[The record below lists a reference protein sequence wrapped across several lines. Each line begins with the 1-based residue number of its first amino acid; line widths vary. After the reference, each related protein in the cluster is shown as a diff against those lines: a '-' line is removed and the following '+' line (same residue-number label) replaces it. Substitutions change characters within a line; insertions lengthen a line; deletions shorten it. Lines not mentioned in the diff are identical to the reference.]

1 LRTALA
7 IVKKD
12 LILELRGREV
22 IVTIFVFAF
31 LLLTLFSLSAE
42 PGSGALREMAP
53 GVLWMTFLFAG
64 VLGLGRTFDRE
75 RENDCFQG
83 LLMAPSDHV
92 QIYWGKCLSTMVFMV
107 VFQLLL
113 WPLFAVLYGFS
124 PARGVVL
131 AWAAFLLGDAGFVA
145 LGVLLSAVTIHA
157 RSRELILPLLLFP
170 LCLPIL
176 VGGVRCTALAL
187 SGSGFGEAGLWLGRI
202 AAFDVIFICLGTV
215 LFPLVVEE

>member
-1 LRTALA
+1 MRAALA

-22 IVTIFVFAF
+22 VVTIFVFAF

-42 PGSGALREMAP
+42 PGSTALKEMAP

-83 LLMAPSDHV
+83 LLMTPADHV
-92 QIYWGKCLSTMVFMV
+92 QIYWGKCLSTMAFVV

-113 WPLFAVLYGFS
+113 WPIFAVLYGFS
-124 PARGVVL
+124 PIQGAPL

-145 LGVLLSAVTIHA
+145 LGVLLSAVTIHS

-170 LCLPIL
+170 LCLPVL

-187 SGSGFGEAGLWLGRI
+187 SGGGFGDAGMWLGRI
-202 AAFDVIFICLGTV
+202 AAFDVIFISLGTI